1 MLLPDKHIRLA
12 ESIIGLSGFALE
24 SLVAPKT
31 IDALW
36 AEFREVNNTYEFP
49 AYHSFE
55 NLVLAID
62 FLFSIGAIT
71 EDSHGK
77 LARCA

>member
-1 MLLPDKHIRLA
+1 MLLPDKHIKLA
-12 ESIIGLSGFALE
+12 ESLLGLGSFALQE
-24 SLVAPKT
+24 LDTPKA
-31 IDALW
+31 IDVIW
-36 AEFREVNNTYEFP
+36 AELQEVTEANEFP

-62 FLFSIGAIT
+62 FLFSIGAVRVET
-71 EDSHGK
+71 NGK